1 MSEESR
7 LTGGP
12 DYRPLDEAG
21 VRPYLATLPAIR
33 EVLGGDPAGWQV
45 TEVGDGNLN
54 LVFIVRGAAGG
65 PLDGVVVK
73 QALPYVR
80 LVGDSWPLP
89 LDRAWFEW
97 HALSEQARHV
107 PHLVPM
113 LHHFDPGMA
122 LFVMEWLTPH
132 IILRKGLI
140 AGTRYPQ
147 LAGHM
152 AEFLAQTLFKTS
164 DLYAPAAEKKAKM
177 APFCGNT
184 ALCRITED
192 LVFTDPYRIAAL
204 NRWTTPQLDDIA
216 AEFRADAAAKIAAQE
231 LKWAFL
237 TRGEAL
243 LHGDLHTGS
252 IMVTETDSRAIDP
265 EFAFYGPMGFDIGAL
280 LANFFLAYFAQAGHA
295 TAADDRAEYRNWL
308 LVQVEQIWAGFQKR
322 FLELWRAEAAGDAFT
337 RDLFA
342 DGDGALALD
351 AHRKATMARL
361 FRDTVGFAG
370 AKMIRR
376 ILGLAHVADL
386 DTIADPDVR
395 AACETRALR
404 LGRAFLVERDRF
416 TTPADLRHAAET
428 VLHES

>member
-1 MSEESR
+1 MGEAQESR

-12 DYRPLDEAG
+12 DYRPLDEASI
-21 VRPYLATLPAIR
+21 RPYLATLPAIR
-33 EVLGGDPAGWQV
+33 DALGGDPAGWQV

-54 LVFIVRGAAGG
+54 LVFIVRGSAGG
-65 PLDGVVVK
+65 LVVK

-89 LDRAWFEW
+89 LDRAWYEW
-97 HALSEQARHV
+97 HALSEQASHV
-107 PHLVPM
+107 PHLLPK
-113 LHHFDPGMA
+113 LHHFDPAMA
-122 LFVMEWLTPH
+122 LIVMEWLTPH

-140 AGTRYPQ
+140 AGTRYPL

-164 DLYAPAAEKKAKM
+164 DLHAPAAEKKAKM

-192 LVFTDPYRIAAL
+192 LVFTDPYRIAKL
-204 NRWTTPQLDDIA
+204 NRWTTPQLDGIA
-216 AEFRADAAAKIAAQE
+216 AEFRADAAAKVAVQE

-237 TRGEAL
+237 TRAEAL

-280 LANFFLAYFAQAGHA
+280 LANFFLAYFAQEGHA
-295 TAADDRAEYRNWL
+295 TAADDRGDYRSWL
-308 LVQVEQIWAGFQKR
+308 LVQAEAIWTGFQKR
-322 FLELWRAEAAGDAFT
+322 FLELWRAEGSGDAFT
-337 RDLFA
+337 RELFA

-361 FRDTVGFAG
+361 FRDTVGFVG

-386 DTIADPDVR
+386 ETIADPDRR
-395 AACETRALR
+395 AACETKALR
-404 LGRAFLVERDRF
+404 LARAFLVERDRF
-416 TTPADLRHAAET
+416 TGPADLRHAAET
-428 VLHES
+428 VFREG

>member
-12 DYRPLDEAG
+12 DYRPLDEASI
-21 VRPYLATLPAIR
+21 RPYLATLPAIR
-33 EVLGGDPAGWQV
+33 DRLGGDPAGWQV

-54 LVFIVRGAAGG
+54 LVFIVRGAEGG
-65 PLDGVVVK
+65 IVVK

-89 LDRAWFEW
+89 LDRAWYEW
-97 HALSEQARHV
+97 HALSEQASHV
-107 PHLVPM
+107 PHLLPK
-113 LHHFDPGMA
+113 LFHFDPAMA
-122 LFVMEWLTPH
+122 LIVMEWLTPH

-140 AGTRYPQ
+140 AGTRYPL

-164 DLYAPAAEKKAKM
+164 DLHEPAAAKKAKM

-192 LVFTDPYRIAAL
+192 LVFTDPYRIAKL
-204 NRWTTPQLDDIA
+204 NRWTTPQLDGIA
-216 AEFRADAAAKIAAQE
+216 AAFRADAAAKVAAQE

-237 TRGEAL
+237 TRAEAL
-243 LHGDLHTGS
+243 VHGDLHTGS
-252 IMVTETDSRAIDP
+252 IMVTEADSRAIDP
-265 EFAFYGPMGFDIGAL
+265 EFAFYGPMGFDVGAL

-295 TAADDRAEYRNWL
+295 TAADDRADYRSWL
-308 LVQVEQIWAGFQKR
+308 LVQAEAIWTGFQKR
-322 FLELWRAEAAGDAFT
+322 FLELWRAEGNGDAFD
-337 RDLFA
+337 RELFA

-370 AKMIRR
+370 AKMVRR

-386 DTIADPDVR
+386 ETIADPDRR
-395 AACETRALR
+395 AACETKALR
-404 LGRAFLVERDRF
+404 LARAFLVERDRF
-416 TTPADLRHAAET
+416 TGPADLRHAAET
-428 VLHES
+428 VFREG